1 MRRIGLAVAFVAAIG
16 CSKSSTGA
24 KTPGP
29 VSALIDCPTGGSG
42 GDNVTRGFYIDSFPG
57 VSLSQLTL
65 TFEVSTHGDYPV
77 TLVAHAGTFNGAVI
91 ARDSI
96 TATVNAD
103 SAPATFDFGNKLVT
117 EGSVVA
123 FVMAQRGGPGTLFY
137 ETNTSNAGCL
147 VVETESTV
155 PPLDTLRNIG
165 IVIHL
170 TGAAEYA
177 P

>member
-1 MRRIGLAVAFVAAIG
+1 MRAIGLAVVLVAAIG
-16 CSKSSTGA
+16 CSKSSTAA

-57 VSLSQLTL
+57 VSLAQLTL
-65 TFEVSTHGDYPV
+65 TFEASSLGDYPV
-77 TLVAHAGTFNGAVI
+77 TLVAHAGTYNGPVI
-91 ARDSI
+91 GKDSI
-96 TATVNAD
+96 VATVNAD

-117 EGSVVA
+117 PGSVVA
-123 FVMAQRGGPGTLFY
+123 FVMAQHGGPGTLFF
-137 ETNTSNAGCL
+137 ETNTSNTTCL

-165 IVIHL
+165 MVIHL
-170 TGAAEYA
+170 TGAAGYA